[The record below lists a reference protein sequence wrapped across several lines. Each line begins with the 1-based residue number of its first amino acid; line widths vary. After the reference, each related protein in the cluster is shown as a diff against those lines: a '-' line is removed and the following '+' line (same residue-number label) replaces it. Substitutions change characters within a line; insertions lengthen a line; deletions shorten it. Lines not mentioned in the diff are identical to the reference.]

1 MFNVF
6 RGNYSDAQ
14 IFLRDMRAAYNNDV
28 QNGGTESGI
37 ASRKKNLDIAQ
48 LIVDKF
54 SDMLERRLL
63 TPDSIYVYDRDTGEL
78 TFAESGSQ
86 APRTIENIVSQGTI
100 FKSNDVYS
108 QPTSSAQLTPTS
120 HKSLAQSK
128 PNYFLFVGVGLAIY
142 FLMRRRG

>member
-14 IFLRDMRAAYNNDV
+14 VFLRDMRSAYNNDV
-28 QNGGTESGI
+28 QNGGAESTI

-54 SDMLERRLL
+54 SDLIERRLL

-78 TFAESGSQ
+78 SFAESGSQ
-86 APRTIENIVSQGTI
+86 TNRSFENIVSEGTI
-100 FKSNDVYS
+100 FKSNADYS
-108 QPTSSAQLTPTS
+108 QSTTSVRPLIAPPKSLTPT
-120 HKSLAQSK
+120 K
-128 PNYFLFVGVGLAIY
+128 PNYLLFVGAGLAIY